1 MRHGAHV
8 PDVVKDVA
16 GVADQKRG
24 QFAVVIPGAGDGAFV
39 DSFGFFVEEKR
50 DRRNVRLRAVEANV
64 ALALLL
70 GIVKGMRVKERPDEL
85 AADVF
90 EAKFEMRVLVDGV
103 VAAVKRGGAD
113 IEALLVGDFFG
124 GDQAGRITG
133 ARSGNS
139 GIERVRESVAERD
152 ARRGGFDKF
161 AGTRAVKHARLG
173 SHVGRL
179 FYTRGQEKEVE
190 SQKLHGKKEDN
201 AHNRM
206 GLILRW
212 RTLQEK
218 VRKNETRNSAEEA
231 WRRQGEFRVSDFGFR
246 ASGYFL
252 AAPALEAASA
262 YFLVKRSTRPAV
274 STSFCLPVKNGWQ
287 LEQISTRSISPFMVE
302 RVGNVFPQAQWTV
315 TE

>member
-50 DRRNVRLRAVEANV
+50 DRWNVRLRAVEANV

-161 AGTRAVKHARLG
+161 AGARAVKHARLG

-179 FYTRGQEKEVE
+179 FYTRG
-190 SQKLHGKKEDN
+190 
-201 AHNRM
+201 
-206 GLILRW
+206 
-212 RTLQEK
+212 QEK

-274 STSFCLPVKNGWQ
+274 STSFCLPVKNG
-287 LEQISTRSISPFMVE
+287 
-302 RVGNVFPQAQWTV
+302 
-315 TE
+315 